1 MQRVVLPAMDIPS
14 DLHCGSFMDQARSSG
29 DLPKGL
35 AMLSH
40 DAAIERMRAG
50 VDGTVAGGPKTGPHW
65 H

>member
-1 MQRVVLPAMDIPS
+1 MDIPS